1 VGSSGLGRW
10 GVDAELEAV
19 VHAEALK
26 AALRA
31 GGYLAAS
38 RVDAV
43 DADFALGL
51 MRMAIKWYAVRESAA
66 SAPLTPGAIGTVS
79 VPTATSGPR

>member
-51 MRMAIKWYAVRESAA
+51 MRMAIKYAVRESAA